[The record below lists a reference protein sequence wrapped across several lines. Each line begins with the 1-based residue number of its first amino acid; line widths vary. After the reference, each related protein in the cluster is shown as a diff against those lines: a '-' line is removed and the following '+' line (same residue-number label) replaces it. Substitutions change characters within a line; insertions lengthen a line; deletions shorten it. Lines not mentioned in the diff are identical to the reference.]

1 MQFVKVNDQ
10 QLEAVVQTRPGD
22 SAWDGRES
30 KAITFAATYEEA
42 MNLFSDGVPWSV
54 VYTNPEDGQ
63 EMERDLS
70 EFALAGPVTDNRN
83 GTVTVKMGRYLDTE
97 LMTLSLGEVPR
108 NHKEA
113 VQLRSAIETAAQS
126 LDDNTAAEVVS
137 LFPMLKVDGSLIKAG
152 TRIQWNGKVIRAK
165 VDLWDRADHSPE
177 NAPTL
182 WEGI

>member
-83 GTVTVKMGRYLDTE
+83 GTVTVKMGKYLDTE
-97 LMTLSLGEVPR
+97 LLTLSLGEIPR
-108 NHKEA
+108 SHQEA
-113 VQLRSAIETAAQS
+113 VQLRTAIETASQS
-126 LDDNTAAEVVS
+126 LDNNVAARAVA
-137 LFPMLKVDGSLIKAG
+137 LFPRLKCDGSLIKAG
-152 TRIQWNGKVIRAK
+152 TRIQWQGKVIRAT
-165 VDLWDRADHSPE
+165 VDLWDREDHSPE
-177 NAPTL
+177 NAPSL